1 MTDTTV
7 SSAPGPGA
15 AIAHWLLRIALA
27 SVFLFHGIQKFM
39 SLEKGAEMMNLSVPV
54 WSAVAF
60 AEVIGPVLLLLGGL
74 IRTRL
79 GDIMTRLGALALIP
93 VMLGAIAMVHWPRWS
108 FTPSETHPMGGMEFQ
123 VVLLLIQLYFLIRG
137 NEA

>member
-1 MTDTTV
+1 MTDTTA
-7 SSAPGPGA
+7 SGSQRPGSAV
-15 AIAHWLLRIALA
+15 AHWLLRAALA

-39 SLEKGAEMMNLSVPV
+39 NLEKGAEMMNLSVPV
-54 WSAVAF
+54 WTAVAF
-60 AEVIGPVLLLLGGL
+60 AEVIGSVLLLLGGL
-74 IRTRL
+74 IRSRI

-93 VMLGAIAMVHWPRWS
+93 VMFGAIVLVHWPRWS
-108 FTPSETHPMGGMEFQ
+108 FAPSESHPMGGMEFQ